1 MMNQT
6 LPQKIASLYS
16 ELEAASVKFP
26 ETQRECGKNSDAFKK
41 QYENTVNENRL
52 LRIAIIGQ
60 VKAGKSSFLNTFLFD
75 GEEVLPKAATPKT
88 ANLTIIRHDDDCL
101 SLIHI

>member
-75 GEEVLPKAATPKT
+75 GEEVLPGP
-88 ANLTIIRHDDDCL
+88 LLPRPPIL
-101 SLIHI
+101 SVTMMIAG

>member
-1 MMNQT
+1 MINQE

-26 ETQRECGKNSDAFKK
+26 EMQNECSKNSNDFKK
-41 QYENTVNENRL
+41 QYENAVNENRL

-60 VKAGKSSFLNTFLFD
+60 VKSGKSSFLNTFIFD
-75 GEEVLPKAATPKT
+75 GEECFPRLPLPRPP
-88 ANLTIIRHDDDCL
+88 ISPL
-101 SLIHI
+101 SVMMLIAGGD